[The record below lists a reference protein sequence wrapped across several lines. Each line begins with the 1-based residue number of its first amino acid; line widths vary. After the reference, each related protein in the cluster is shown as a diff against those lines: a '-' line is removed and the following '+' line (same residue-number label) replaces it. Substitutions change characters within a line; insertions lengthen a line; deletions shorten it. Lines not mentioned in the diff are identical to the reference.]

1 MRLSRKLYTLF
12 EKVTGVL
19 QGINDYNSISLLR
32 ATNTKVEERLINSQG
47 WQLKADNGRNWR
59 EQFCPFNYT

>member
-47 WQLKADNGRNWR
+47 
-59 EQFCPFNYT
+59 